1 MESTTRERLTRKS
14 LWIRALYMLLFTV
27 ILGFAKTIVGLSVIF
42 QFLTILFT
50 GRSNEPVLRFGNNM
64 SAYLGDVYRFLT
76 FNAERLPFPFS
87 DWPDE
92 EIDEDRWMSEDEL
105 EEAGEAS
112 ASADQYQDEESEAFR
127 ARYDDEIGEADFR
140 DSNIDDRDTDERN
153 IDDRGNDDPDV
164 PPRA

>member
-1 MESTTRERLTRKS
+1 MESTTRENMTRKS
-14 LWIRALYMLLFTV
+14 LWVRALYMLLFTV

-50 GRSNEPVLRFGNNM
+50 GRSNEPVLQFGNNM
-64 SAYLGDVYRFLT
+64 SVYLGDVYRYLT

-92 EIDEDRWMSEDEL
+92 EIGEDRWMSENEL
-105 EEAGEAS
+105 EEVHETS
-112 ASADQYQDEESEAFR
+112 AFSSEREAFR
-127 ARYDDEIGEADFR
+127 ARYDDEIGEADFQ
-140 DSNIDDRDTDERN
+140 DTSIDDRNVDEEV
-153 IDDRGNDDPDV
+153 DDSGSDEPRE